1 MDGKDDRQSIERAMK
16 GRSHVDH
23 LQKYVSESMSVT
35 LNRKIFH
42 IGLTAEILRCVQF
55 FIF

>member
-1 MDGKDDRQSIERAMK
+1 MDGKDDRQSTERTMK
-16 GRSHVDH
+16 GRAHVDH
-23 LQKYVSESMSVT
+23 LQKYGSEPMSVT

-42 IGLTAEILRCVQF
+42 IGLTAEILGCVQF

>member
-1 MDGKDDRQSIERAMK
+1 MDGKGDRQSTERTMK
-16 GRSHVDH
+16 GRAHVDH
-23 LQKYVSESMSVT
+23 LQKYVSEPMSVT

-42 IGLTAEILRCVQF
+42 IGLTAEILGCVQF